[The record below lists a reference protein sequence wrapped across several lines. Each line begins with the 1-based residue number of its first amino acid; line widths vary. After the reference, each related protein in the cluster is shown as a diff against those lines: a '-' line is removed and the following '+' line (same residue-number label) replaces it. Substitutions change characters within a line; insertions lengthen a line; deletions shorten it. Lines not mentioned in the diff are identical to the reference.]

1 MDEADLIPISAL
13 QHTLYCVRQCALIHV
28 EQVWAENR
36 FTAEG
41 RILHDKT
48 DQPGMKSGAACGRSP
63 PCRSV
68 RCGSGVSGIADVV
81 ELHNSSGKTIPFPVE
96 YKRGSP
102 KGTPRRRGATLRAG
116 DLPGGNVC
124 GRSRR
129 GGALL
134 WRNAPSLLPSFLTR
148 ICAVSRKTS
157 PARLAKSILAGV
169 VPRVAYE
176 AKRCRACSL
185 LEICQPRLTADG
197 GKVARWLDRVI
208 GDD

>member
-41 RILHDKT
+41 RILHDKS
-48 DQPGMKSGAACGRSP
+48 DAPGSEKRRGVRTVTAMPIRSL
-63 PCRSV
+63 RL
-68 RCGSGVSGIADVV
+68 GVSGIADVV
-81 ELHNSSGKTIPFPVE
+81 ELHNSGGKTTPFPVE

-102 KGTPRRRGATLRAG
+102 KAHRADQLQLCAQAICLEEMFAVNLVEGALFYGETRRRCPVVFDADLR
-116 DLPGGNVC
+116 DLTEDIA
-124 GRSRR
+124 SK
-129 GGALL
+129 
-134 WRNAPSLLPSFLTR
+134 TR
-148 ICAVSRKTS
+148 E
-157 PARLAKSILAGV
+157 LILAGV

-185 LEICQPRLTADG
+185 LEICQPRLTFDG